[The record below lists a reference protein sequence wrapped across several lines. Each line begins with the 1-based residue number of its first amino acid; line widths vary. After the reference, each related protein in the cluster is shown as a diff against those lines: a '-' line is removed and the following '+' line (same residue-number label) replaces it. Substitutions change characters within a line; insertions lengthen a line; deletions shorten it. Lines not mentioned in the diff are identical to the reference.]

1 MSHKPPICSKTRGAT
16 AGSGESQLSTEL
28 EGAGFAR
35 APLSQ
40 ADESGEAP
48 WVAGSSGVVSVVCVW
63 GAMCKLQVKSRQHGF
78 GCQQMVRYI
87 TWRPQTII
95 SDQPFCG
102 ISVNSHSIA
111 MELRQTLH
119 DSVKTTW
126 AWHRTD
132 RWISIEETQQQDA
145 WNY

>member
-48 WVAGSSGVVSVVCVW
+48 WVAGSSGVVSVVW
-63 GAMCKLQVKSRQHGF
+63 GAMCKLQVNMASVANKWYGTLYGGRRQLYQTSRK
-78 GCQQMVRYI
+78 
-87 TWRPQTII
+87 
-95 SDQPFCG
+95 G
-102 ISVNSHSIA
+102 ISVNSHSIICHGTEA
-111 MELRQTLH
+111 NSPRF
-119 DSVKTTW
+119 
-126 AWHRTD
+126 R
-132 RWISIEETQQQDA
+132 
-145 WNY
+145 

>member
-63 GAMCKLQVKSRQHGF
+63 GGPCASYKSNQGN
-78 GCQQMVRYI
+78 MA
-87 TWRPQTII
+87 
-95 SDQPFCG
+95 
-102 ISVNSHSIA
+102 SVANKWYG
-111 MELRQTLH
+111 TLH
-119 DSVKTTW
+119 GGRRQLYQTSRSVG
-126 AWHRTD
+126 
-132 RWISIEETQQQDA
+132 
-145 WNY
+145 YL

>member
-48 WVAGSSGVVSVVCVW
+48 WVAGSSGVVSVVC
-63 GAMCKLQVKSRQHGF
+63 GGPCASYKSTWLRLPINGTVHYMEAADNYIRPAVLWDICEQSFDRHG
-78 GCQQMVRYI
+78 
-87 TWRPQTII
+87 TE
-95 SDQPFCG
+95 
-102 ISVNSHSIA
+102 A
-111 MELRQTLH
+111 
-119 DSVKTTW
+119 DSP
-126 AWHRTD
+126 RF
-132 RWISIEETQQQDA
+132 R
-145 WNY
+145 

>member
-48 WVAGSSGVVSVVCVW
+48 WVAGSSGVVSVVCGGGHV
-63 GAMCKLQVKSRQHGF
+63 QVTSQIKATWLRLPTNGTVHYMEAADNYIRPAVLWDICEQSFDHHG
-78 GCQQMVRYI
+78 
-87 TWRPQTII
+87 TEA
-95 SDQPFCG
+95 
-102 ISVNSHSIA
+102 NSP
-111 MELRQTLH
+111 RF
-119 DSVKTTW
+119 
-126 AWHRTD
+126 R
-132 RWISIEETQQQDA
+132 
-145 WNY
+145 